1 MADGFYVRHNV
12 TAMFAH
18 RQATLNNGT
27 LTHALERLSS
37 GYRINR
43 ASDDAAGL
51 AVSEK
56 MRTQVR
62 GYQQALRNI
71 QDGISLI
78 QVSEAGLQEMHDIL
92 QRMRELAVQSA
103 NGIYS
108 DSDRALLQFE
118 VDQLLNE
125 VNRMQTSVEFNQLK
139 LLDGTFS
146 SLNPGQT
153 RGRAGIDAVKAGNRE
168 FTNKDYDGN
177 TPGLQMP
184 SGSTY
189 RGSLLFHV
197 GANENQTFKIN
208 ISTLSVH
215 GMGLTS
221 LFSSTG
227 AVVGNFFPKPVNQG
241 VVGTVGTGEV
251 LAKGILKQAFA
262 ESAIAAID
270 SAINLVSRQRAL
282 LGSLDNRMQVT
293 FNFAGTVVEQ
303 LQSSESRIRDAD
315 MAAEII
321 EFTKSQVLVQA
332 ANAMLA
338 QANLL
343 PQNVLSLLG

>member
-18 RQATLNNGT
+18 RQAISNNDS
-27 LTHALERLSS
+27 LSRALERLSS

-43 ASDDAAGL
+43 ARDDAAGL

-62 GYQQALRNI
+62 GYQQAIKNI

-78 QVSEAGLQEMHDIL
+78 QVSEAGLQQLHDIL
-92 QRMRELAVQSA
+92 QRMRELSIQSA

-108 DSDRALLQFE
+108 DSDRVLLQFE

-125 VNRMQTSVEFNQLK
+125 INRMQTSVEFNQLK
-139 LLDGTFS
+139 LLDGTYS
-146 SLNPGQT
+146 SLNPGQIP
-153 RGRAGIDAVKAGNRE
+153 GKGGVDAVKAGDQTY
-168 FTNKDYDGN
+168 TNKDYDGQ
-177 TPGLQMP
+177 TPGLQLP

-189 RGSLLFHV
+189 LGSLQFHV
-197 GANENQTFKIN
+197 GANANQIFRIH

-215 GMGLTS
+215 GMGLTK

-227 AVVGNFFPKPVNQG
+227 AVVGLFTKPVNQG
-241 VVGTVGTGEV
+241 VNSLLNTGEV
-251 LAKGILKQAFA
+251 RAQGILKQSFA
-262 ESAIAAID
+262 QSAIAALD
-270 SAINLVSRQRAL
+270 SAINTISRQRAQ
-282 LGSLDNRMQVT
+282 LGSLDNRMQFT
-293 FNFAGTVVEQ
+293 FNYAGIVVEQ
-303 LQSSESRIRDAD
+303 MQSAESRIRDAD